1 MIEGKPSFIK
11 NGSDAAIIGQGV
23 QYQLSVNL
31 GGELYSM
38 QLLYPKATNTGSL
51 DPQKLVSRENI
62 IPAGVFSIEKQY
74 DDNYIFVSLDFAQR
88 LFSLGNRRSAIEIK
102 TDGAIGI
109 EQLQKE
115 LKKILGEKFLIQNS
129 DEQHASLLK
138 AVKIEKL
145 FMHVTISFIFA
156 IASLNIFFCLTMLAI
171 KKKKDIAILYA
182 MGATSSI
189 VKNIFLLEGCLVAF
203 TGAITG
209 LALGLGVCW
218 LQIKYGFVS
227 MGMETSIVDAYPV
240 QLHLS
245 DFVTTGI
252 TVIVITILASYRPA
266 VQASKTMVKDF
277 L

>member
-1 MIEGKPSFIK
+1 M
-11 NGSDAAIIGQGV
+11 
-23 QYQLSVNL
+23 
-31 GGELYSM
+31 
-38 QLLYPKATNTGSL
+38 
-51 DPQKLVSRENI
+51 
-62 IPAGVFSIEKQY
+62 
-74 DDNYIFVSLDFAQR
+74 
-88 LFSLGNRRSAIEIK
+88 
-102 TDGAIGI
+102 
-109 EQLQKE
+109 
-115 LKKILGEKFLIQNS
+115 
-129 DEQHASLLK
+129 LK

>member
-1 MIEGKPSFIK
+1 M
-11 NGSDAAIIGQGV
+11 
-23 QYQLSVNL
+23 
-31 GGELYSM
+31 
-38 QLLYPKATNTGSL
+38 
-51 DPQKLVSRENI
+51 
-62 IPAGVFSIEKQY
+62 
-74 DDNYIFVSLDFAQR
+74 
-88 LFSLGNRRSAIEIK
+88 GNRRSAIEIK